1 MSFKTPIKKIIFL
14 TFLVGFFSMNVLA
27 QTIPLIKVTDLLK
40 RIKSNNDTT
49 YVVNFWATWCVPCVR
64 EMPNFEKVNEEF
76 KNEKVKVLLVSI
88 NFPKELDSLVIPY
101 VKRKKIKSEVM
112 LLNELDMDYF
122 VPLVSPK
129 WHYADIPATLFVNNK
144 KDVYDFYQQE
154 MTLDFLE
161 QKIKALK
168 N

>member
-1 MSFKTPIKKIIFL
+1 MKKKFSKKIFL
-14 TFLVGFFSMNVLA
+14 LLILTGFISLQCFSQNV
-27 QTIPLIKVTDLLK
+27 PMIKVTDLLK

-49 YVVNFWATWCVPCVR
+49 YIVNFWATWCVPCVR
-64 EMPNFEKVNEEF
+64 EMPNFEKINEEY

-88 NFPKELDSLVIPY
+88 NFPNELDSLVIPY

-112 LLNELDMDYF
+112 LLNELNMDYF

-144 KDVYDFYQQE
+144 NNVYDFYQKE

-161 QKIKALK
+161 EKIKEISK
-168 N
+168 